1 MQSSS
6 LYDKKGSSLGRSVTT
21 ATAVVLLMNF
31 LSKILGFV
39 REMVV
44 ARVFGATM
52 YTDAYLVAYTL
63 PYSAQQVIG
72 WAIVSVTVPLLT
84 KYLVDQKSREANLV
98 ANYFLNGTALLML
111 AVSFLG
117 VVFAPLL
124 VKLTAPSLDRET
136 ALLAIKMTRIMFP
149 SVFFVCIGMVFTGIL
164 NANHRF
170 AVGAFAPAFSSI
182 IIIAAVM
189 IAGSRWGIYG
199 LAVGTLLSFIGFLLI
214 QLPSS
219 LKMGYR
225 YVFQLPRH
233 DEEVKSAL
241 VSLVPIILGM
251 SVNQIY
257 YILNRVFASGLAEGS
272 ISSLNYAAKLA
283 QFPAGVFVLA
293 IAVAV
298 YPSLTEYALK
308 GDHLKFRSALEKGL
322 GVVMLLTTPAA
333 VGLIVLRV
341 PIVRLLFEGGAFT
354 AADTLNT
361 ASALLYYAGGI
372 VAYSL
377 ILVLLRVFFAFRD
390 VKTPV
395 LAGFLGIATNVAV
408 SFLTIKALGHNGLAL
423 ATSLGSIVNM
433 LVFFALLKKHL
444 PTMTFG
450 PLLISLLKISIASLL
465 MGVAVYGVSLLF
477 AGSGDLL
484 RVLFGMVVGV
494 IVYMALVLLLRMRE
508 GIWVKE
514 MILKKFGVKRVS

>member
-1 MQSSS
+1 MPSALHRSKNES
-6 LYDKKGSSLGRSVTT
+6 ALRNSVTA
-21 ATAVVLLMNF
+21 ATAVVLLMNL
-31 LSKILGFV
+31 LSKVLGFV

-63 PYSAQQVIG
+63 PYSAQQIIG

-84 KYLVDQKSREANLV
+84 KYIVDGKNREANLA
-98 ANYFLNGTALLML
+98 ANSFLNSTALLML
-111 AVSFLG
+111 IVSLLG

-124 VKLTAPSLDRET
+124 VKVTAPSLEQET

-149 SVFFVCIGMVFTGIL
+149 SVFFVCIGMVLTGIL
-164 NANHRF
+164 NAHHRF

-182 IIIAAVM
+182 IIIAAV
-189 IAGSRWGIYG
+189 IFAGSRWGIYG
-199 LAVGTLLSFIGFLLI
+199 LAVGTLVSFIGFLLV
-214 QLPSS
+214 QLPSA
-219 LKMGYR
+219 LATGYR
-225 YVFQLPRH
+225 YVFQLPH
-233 DEEVKSAL
+233 HNPEVKAAL
-241 VSLVPIILGM
+241 ASLVPIILGM

-308 GDHLKFRSALEKGL
+308 GDLQRFRSALEKGL
-322 GVVMLLTTPAA
+322 GVVLLLAAPAA
-333 VGLIVLRV
+333 VGLAVLRV

-354 AADTLNT
+354 AADTLHT
-361 ASALLYYAGGI
+361 ASALLYYTGGI

-395 LAGFLGIATNVAV
+395 WVGLFGIAANVAV
-408 SFLTIKALGHNGLAL
+408 SFLTLKLMGHNGLAL
-423 ATSLGSIVNM
+423 ATSLGSVVNM
-433 LVFFALLKKHL
+433 LVFFVLLKKHL
-444 PTMTFG
+444 PSMTFG
-450 PLLISLLKISIASLL
+450 PLLLSVLKISAASLL
-465 MGVAVYGVSLLF
+465 MGVAVYGVSLF
-477 AGSGDLL
+477 FDGSSDLL
-484 RVLFGMVVGV
+484 CVLNGIAVGL
-494 IVYMALVLLLRMRE
+494 IVYLIFVFLLRLPE
-508 GIWVKE
+508 GVWVKE
-514 MILKKFGVKRVS
+514 ILLKKRGEKHIS

>member
-1 MQSSS
+1 MFAALRSRKNEAA
-6 LYDKKGSSLGRSVTT
+6 LAESVTA
-21 ATAVVLLMNF
+21 ATAVVLLMNL
-31 LSKILGFV
+31 LSKVLGFV
-39 REMVV
+39 REMAV

-63 PYSAQQVIG
+63 PYSAQQIIG

-84 KYLVDQKSREANLV
+84 KYIVDGKSREANLA
-98 ANYFLNGTALLML
+98 ANSFLNSTALLML
-111 AVSFLG
+111 IVSLLG

-124 VKLTAPSLDRET
+124 VKVTAPSLERET

-149 SVFFVCIGMVFTGIL
+149 SVFFVCIGMVLTGIL
-164 NANHRF
+164 NARRRF

-182 IIIAAVM
+182 IIIAAV
-189 IAGSRWGIYG
+189 IFAGGRWGIYG
-199 LAVGTLLSFIGFLLI
+199 LAAGTLLSFVGFLLI
-214 QLPSS
+214 QLPST
-219 LKMGYR
+219 LATGYR
-225 YVFQLPRH
+225 YTLQLPRSNP
-233 DEEVKSAL
+233 EVKAAL
-241 VSLVPIILGM
+241 ASLVPIILGM

-257 YILNRVFASGLAEGS
+257 YILNRVFASGLAQGS

-308 GDHLKFRSALEKGL
+308 GDLQRFREALEKGL
-322 GVVMLLTTPAA
+322 GVVLLLAAPAA
-333 VGLIVLRV
+333 VGLAILRV

-361 ASALLYYAGGI
+361 ASALLFYTGGI

-377 ILVLLRVFFAFRD
+377 ILVLIRVFFAFRD

-395 LAGFLGIATNVAV
+395 FAGLLGIGANVAV
-408 SFLTIKALGHNGLAL
+408 SFLTVKTMGHNGLAL
-423 ATSLGSIVNM
+423 ATSVGSIVNM

-444 PTMTFG
+444 PAMTFG
-450 PLLISLLKISIASLL
+450 PLLLSILKIAAATAF
-465 MGVAVYGVSLLF
+465 MGVAVYRVSLIFGHSSDWLSVLTGIGVGVAVYLCF
-477 AGSGDLL
+477 VFLL
-484 RVLFGMVVGV
+484 RLP
-494 IVYMALVLLLRMRE
+494 E
-508 GIWVKE
+508 GAWLKE
-514 MILKKFGVKRVS
+514 KLLKKRGFKRKS